1 MSKRTSVFKI
11 ILFLLLFAGAFF
23 LGSAYV
29 GIGHKQDGSVS
40 FDDVLLTEPNLFE
53 NVWEVVEANYL
64 GEIDKKEILYGIIDG
79 MVAGLN
85 DPYSEFFDPE
95 EAASFWEDMDGKY
108 VGIGVEMTLKDGQVV
123 ILSVI
128 ENSPAKQADLK
139 PGDIILAVD
148 DHDVAGETLGEIAS
162 EIKGEEDTPVKIT
175 ILRDQELKE
184 FVLTR
189 SKVVADSVFVNV
201 DEDIL
206 AIGIYRFDD
215 DTDRELVDKLALV
228 DLNSIRGIIVDVRS
242 NPGGYFDS
250 AIKVADLFLADGMIV
265 EERSSTVPSEKYY
278 AVGGDA
284 LEEIALVVLINE
296 FSASASEILAGAIKD
311 NNRGQIVGQK
321 SYGKGSVQIVEQL
334 SGGAVLKLTVAEWLT
349 PMGVNLRM
357 EGIIPDVEVVND
369 EVDVDLQYEKAKEI
383 LINNDKHL

>member
-1 MSKRTSVFKI
+1 M
-11 ILFLLLFAGAFF
+11 
-23 LGSAYV
+23 